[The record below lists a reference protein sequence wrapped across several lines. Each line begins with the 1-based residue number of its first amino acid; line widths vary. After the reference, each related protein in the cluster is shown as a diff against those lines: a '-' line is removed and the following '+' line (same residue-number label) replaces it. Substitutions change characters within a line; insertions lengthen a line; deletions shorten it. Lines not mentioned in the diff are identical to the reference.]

1 MRARPSASGEP
12 PRGASGRRRPGRC
25 RGPSARSTA
34 LPAPRSSQRRYQ
46 GARRAKP
53 RPPTQRM
60 RPRVARFDPMR
71 RGLAWLFALPLMLVG
86 SQAAHVFAYRWVYPS
101 SDVRL
106 HALFVT
112 GHGYLDRLPFV
123 LAAGGAVALVALLF
137 AAADAARGRRVARL
151 PAAAFALLPP
161 VAFVL
166 QEVLERSVHSG
177 TFFWQAVEA
186 PTFIPGLLLQLPFAI
201 VAYLVARVLLRAAER
216 AGRALAAAP
225 PRVAF
230 VVALQRTPP
239 HPVFGRRR
247 SPLAHRLAQ
256 RGPPPLLA

>member
-1 MRARPSASGEP
+1 
-12 PRGASGRRRPGRC
+12 
-25 RGPSARSTA
+25 
-34 LPAPRSSQRRYQ
+34 
-46 GARRAKP
+46 
-53 RPPTQRM
+53 
-60 RPRVARFDPMR
+60 MR
-71 RGLAWLFALPLMLVG
+71 RGLAWLFALPLMLAG
-86 SQAAHVFAYRWVYPS
+86 SQAAHVLAYRWVYPS

-123 LAAGGAVALVALLF
+123 LAAGGAVALVALVF
-137 AAADAARGRRVARL
+137 AATDAARGRHVERL

-177 TFFWQAVEA
+177 TFVWQAVEA
-186 PTFIPGLLLQLPFAI
+186 PTFLPGLVLQLPFA
-201 VAYLVARVLLRAAER
+201 VAAYLVARLLLRAAEQ
-216 AGRALAAAP
+216 AGRALAAP
-225 PRVAF
+225 SR
-230 VVALQRTPP
+230 R
-239 HPVFGRRR
+239 PVFTITPQRPPKPVSACRR